1 MVVIEAAFS
10 MGSVSGGVRMKI
22 GDEGV
27 VLGRVRV
34 VVREVYLDGTV
45 YVEVV
50 QSRVPD
56 VDANVKHLTPGMR
69 FNCSQKAVLLDMPI
83 AS

>member
-1 MVVIEAAFS
+1 MIVEGAFS
-10 MGSVSGGVRMKI
+10 IGRVSGGARMKI

-34 VVREVYLDGTV
+34 VVREVYLDGTA
-45 YVEVV
+45 YVEVL
-50 QSRVPD
+50 QPRVPD
-56 VDANVKHLTPGMR
+56 VDANVKHLAPGMR
-69 FNCSQKAVLLDMPI
+69 FNCSQKAVLLDMPL

>member
-1 MVVIEAAFS
+1 
-10 MGSVSGGVRMKI
+10 MKI

-45 YVEVV
+45 FVEVV
-50 QSRVPD
+50 QPRVPD

-69 FNCSQKAVLLDMPI
+69 FNCSQKAILLDMPL

>member
-1 MVVIEAAFS
+1 
-10 MGSVSGGVRMKI
+10 MKA

-45 YVEVV
+45 FVEVL
-50 QSRVPD
+50 QPRFPD
-56 VDANVKHLTPGMR
+56 VDANVKNLTPGMR
-69 FNCSQKAVLLDMPI
+69 FNCSQKAILLDMPL